1 MNTILSKE
9 TLAES
14 LIREGYI
21 DSFVDFFYIASR
33 KTPDIKSKYEKE
45 HNIIIESHQDRQL
58 AHSYDMPYLKGIKNY
73 LVEAE
78 NCLRSGSIVKAINF
92 YKELVTYIQYTQDI
106 PGPMYFVQKC
116 INLSKRYDL
125 IKQLIDALIEMG
137 NRFDNTF
144 VPEDLILSMSFKE
157 EAKKLYKH
165 LSERQNLRD
174 DQKDFELEKKI
185 YTSLI
190 DLYKDLSI
198 KAENQNNFDKAIEYL
213 NKQLE
218 NLKMLP
224 QMSSQS
230 NEKDKE
236 RYYLEQQIEVYL
248 KIANLNYKMRY
259 YDATLECLE
268 ILKPLLSNNSDSTSV
283 IILILFSI
291 FKIFTRF

>member
-1 MNTILSKE
+1 
-9 TLAES
+9 
-14 LIREGYI
+14 
-21 DSFVDFFYIASR
+21 
-33 KTPDIKSKYEKE
+33 
-45 HNIIIESHQDRQL
+45 
-58 AHSYDMPYLKGIKNY
+58 
-73 LVEAE
+73 
-78 NCLRSGSIVKAINF
+78 
-92 YKELVTYIQYTQDI
+92 
-106 PGPMYFVQKC
+106 
-116 INLSKRYDL
+116 
-125 IKQLIDALIEMG
+125 
-137 NRFDNTF
+137 
-144 VPEDLILSMSFKE
+144 MSFKE

-224 QMSSQS
+224 QMSS
-230 NEKDKE
+230 EKDKD

-248 KIANLNYKMRY
+248 KIANLNYKMKY

-268 ILKPLLSNNSDSTSV
+268 ILKPLLSNNNDSTSV
-283 IILILFSI
+283 ILKYI
-291 FKIFTRF
+291 

>member
-1 MNTILSKE
+1 MTKE
-9 TLAES
+9 SLAES
-14 LIREGYI
+14 LIKEGHI
-21 DSFVDFFYIASR
+21 DSFVDFFYISSR

-45 HNIIIESHQDRQL
+45 HNIIIETHQERTL
-58 AHSYDMPYLKGIKNY
+58 AHNYELTYLKGIKNN

-78 NCLRSGSIVKAINF
+78 NALRDGNIIKAINH

-144 VPEDLILSMSFKE
+144 IPEDLILSMSFKE

-165 LSERQNLRD
+165 LSERQSLRD
-174 DQKDFELEKKI
+174 DQKDYDLEKKI

-218 NLKMLP
+218 NLQMLP
-224 QMSSQS
+224 QITSHT

-236 RYYLEQQIEVYL
+236 KYYIEQQIEVYL
-248 KIANLNYKMRY
+248 KIANLNFKMRY
-259 YDATLECLE
+259 YDATLECLG
-268 ILKPLLSNNSDSTSV
+268 ILKPLISDNSDTTNVKKINKNFSST
-283 IILILFSI
+283 
-291 FKIFTRF
+291 